1 MLFKFCKLIHRGEK
15 KGFILPKSYY
25 DNRREY
31 YYPVT
36 SFKALAEISELEL
49 NNFFVKYPQCRITES
64 GIPIFAFLR
73 AVNNERRVLAKS
85 LGMEECIVGA
95 EQAIINFEKDMN
107 YEKLLKEKILNQTKL
122 QILIPKARAE
132 ERITT
137 AMRTVVNMLK
147 HVIKEVAPKLGEP
160 RIIESILT
168 DSWNLVVEEA
178 EKNAKKVSWEQDG
191 STDLLKTTLVNLERD
206 DPIFS
211 EVAGLQSKVVKVD
224 GEDNEIFEETDL
236 I

>member
-1 MLFKFCKLIHRGEK
+1 
-15 KGFILPKSYY
+15 
-25 DNRREY
+25 
-31 YYPVT
+31 
-36 SFKALAEISELEL
+36 
-49 NNFFVKYPQCRITES
+49 
-64 GIPIFAFLR
+64 
-73 AVNNERRVLAKS
+73 
-85 LGMEECIVGA
+85 
-95 EQAIINFEKDMN
+95 
-107 YEKLLKEKILNQTKL
+107 
-122 QILIPKARAE
+122 
-132 ERITT
+132 
-137 AMRTVVNMLK
+137 MRTVVNMLK